1 MIYEKTILE
10 ALKLKPSKEKQEEQ
24 HLTFMLLN
32 NFINIASNLFKYEG
46 LEFFGE
52 DLTSEIIE
60 KGYIFNG
67 TNVAFKDKM
76 LGALC
81 LPAVASSNINVY
93 GIPKQYTAVGFN
105 GKTWLLN
112 NDNAVLLRNN
122 GTYSPDLPMIYHY
135 CSRMADC
142 EMAMKTNINVN
153 KMPFS
158 LTGEPDQLL
167 TMKNMVEQITGNKIA
182 IYKPKKLK
190 TASAEPVECKVIDTG
205 AEYLADKINDSRL
218 DYLSALLTYLGLD
231 NVSVEK
237 RERLN
242 TAEAGANDEHIKSN
256 LYLKLKCRQED
267 WKKVNEL
274 LGCNVQVSINYDFIE
289 NLKYEM
295 EDYIDKDVSN
305 KTEGGE
311 DNE

>member
-1 MIYEKTILE
+1 MLFDIIGQ
-10 ALKLKPSKEKQEEQ
+10 KLNLTKNKEKKKELELALY
-24 HLTFMLLN
+24 LTN
-32 NFINIASNLFKYEG
+32 NFINIASNVFKYTG

-52 DLTSEIIE
+52 DLTSEIVE
-60 KGYIFNG
+60 RGYIFNG
-67 TNVAFKDKM
+67 TNVAFKDNM

-93 GIPKQYTAVGFN
+93 GIPKQYIAVGYN
-105 GKTWLLN
+105 GKTWNLN
-112 NDNAVLLRNN
+112 NNKAVLLRNN
-122 GTYSPDLPMIYHY
+122 GSYSPDLPLIYHY

-142 EMAMKTNINVN
+142 EMAMETNINVN

-158 LTGEPDQLL
+158 LTGDPDQLL
-167 TMKNMVEQITGNKIA
+167 TMKNMIEQITGNKIA
-182 IYKPKKLK
+182 IYRPKKIK
-190 TASAEPVECKVIDTG
+190 TASAEPIECKVLNTG

-218 DYLSALLTYLGLD
+218 DYLSALLTYIGLD

-242 TAEAGANDEHIKSN
+242 TTEAGANDEHIKSN

-267 WKKVNEL
+267 WDKVNKL
-274 LGCNVQVSINYDFIE
+274 LGCNVKVEINYDFIE

-295 EDYIDKDVSN
+295 EDFINKDKESEDVRVYN
-305 KTEGGE
+305 GT
-311 DNE
+311 

>member
-1 MIYEKTILE
+1 MIFDILNEK
-10 ALKLKPSKEKQEEQ
+10 LKLKKNKEKEEQQ
-24 HLTFMLLN
+24 HLTLQYVN
-32 NFINIASNLFKYEG
+32 NFVNIASNLFKYTG
-46 LEFFGE
+46 LEYFGE
-52 DLTSEIIE
+52 DLTSEIVE
-60 KGYIFNG
+60 RGYIFNG
-67 TNVAFKDKM
+67 TNVAFRDDK

-93 GIPKQYTAVGFN
+93 GIPKQYIAVGYN
-105 GKTWLLN
+105 GFTWNLSN
-112 NDNAVLLRNN
+112 QKGVLLRNN
-122 GTYSPDLPMIYHY
+122 GSYSPDLPLIYHY
-135 CSRMADC
+135 CDRMADC

-158 LTGEPDQLL
+158 LTGDPDQLL
-167 TMKNMVEQITGNKIA
+167 TMKNMIEQITGNKIA
-182 IYKPKKLK
+182 IYKPKKIK
-190 TASAEPVECKVIDTG
+190 TASAEPIECKVLNTG

-218 DYLSALLTYLGLD
+218 DYLSMLLTYLGID

-267 WKKVNEL
+267 WNKVNKM
-274 LGCNVQVSINYDFIE
+274 LGCNVSVDINYDFIE

-295 EDYIDKDVSN
+295 EDYINKDVAN
-305 KTEGGE
+305 KNEGGNN
-311 DNE
+311 NE

>member
-1 MIYEKTILE
+1 MIFNILNEKI
-10 ALKLKPSKEKQEEQ
+10 KLNKNKEKQEEQ
-24 HLTFMLLN
+24 QLALWLTN
-32 NFINIASNLFKYEG
+32 NFINIASNLFKYKG

-52 DLTSEIIE
+52 DLTSEIVE

-67 TNVAFKDKM
+67 VNVAFKDKM

-93 GIPKQYTAVGFN
+93 GIPKQYIAVGYN
-105 GKTWLLN
+105 GKTWNLSN
-112 NDNAVLLRNN
+112 ENAVLLRNN
-122 GTYSPDLPMIYHY
+122 GSFSPDFYMIWHY
-135 CSRMADC
+135 CTRMADC

-153 KMPFS
+153 KMPFALS
-158 LTGEPDQLL
+158 GDPDQLL
-167 TMKNMVEQITGNKIA
+167 TMKNIVEQITGNKIA
-182 IYKPKKLK
+182 IYKPKKIK
-190 TASAEPVECKVIDTG
+190 SASGEPVECKVINTG

-218 DYLSALLTYLGLD
+218 DYLSMLLTYLGLD

-267 WKKVNEL
+267 WKKVNDM
-274 LGCNVQVSINYDFIE
+274 LGCNVQVEINYDYIE

-295 EDYIDKDVSN
+295 EDYINKDV
-305 KTEGGE
+305 KEGE
-311 DNE
+311 VDNG

>member
-1 MIYEKTILE
+1 MLFNILN
-10 ALKLKPSKEKQEEQ
+10 AKLNLKKNKEKEEQ
-24 HLTFMLLN
+24 QNLTLQLVN
-32 NFINIASNLFKYEG
+32 NFVNIASNVFKYKG
-46 LEFFGE
+46 LDFFGE
-52 DLTSEIIE
+52 DLTSEIVE
-60 KGYIFNG
+60 RGYIFNG
-67 TNVAFKDKM
+67 VNVAFKDNM

-93 GIPKQYTAVGFN
+93 GIPKNYIGVGYN
-105 GKTWLLN
+105 GKTWNLSN
-112 NDNAVLLRNN
+112 ENAVLLRNN
-122 GTYSPDLPMIYHY
+122 GSFSPDIFMIYHY
-135 CSRMADC
+135 CDRMADC

-158 LTGEPDQLL
+158 LTGDPDQLL
-167 TMKNMVEQITGNKIA
+167 TMKNMIEQITGNKIA

-190 TASAEPVECKVIDTG
+190 GASAEPIECKVLNTG

-218 DYLSALLTYLGLD
+218 DYLSMLLTYLGLD

-242 TAEAGANDEHIKSN
+242 TTEAGANDEHIKSN

-267 WKKVNEL
+267 WDKVNKM
-274 LGCNVQVSINYDFIE
+274 LGCNVSVEINYDFIE

-295 EDYIDKDVSN
+295 EDYINKDISN
-305 KTEGGE
+305 KNEGGK

>member
-1 MIYEKTILE
+1 MIFNILNDK
-10 ALKLKPSKEKQEEQ
+10 LKLKKNKEKEEQ
-24 HLTFMLLN
+24 QALTIWLVN
-32 NFINIASNLFKYEG
+32 NFINIASNLFKYKG

-52 DLTSEIIE
+52 DLTSEIVE
-60 KGYIFNG
+60 RGYIFNG
-67 TNVAFKDKM
+67 VNVAFKDNY
-76 LGALC
+76 LGSLC

-93 GIPKQYTAVGFN
+93 GIPKQYIAVGYN
-105 GKTWLLN
+105 GKTWNLSN
-112 NDNAVLLRNN
+112 ENGVLLRNN
-122 GTYSPDLPMIYHY
+122 GTYSPDIFMIYHY
-135 CSRMADC
+135 CDRMADC

-158 LTGEPDQLL
+158 LTGDPDQLL
-167 TMKNMVEQITGNKIA
+167 TMKNMIEQITGNKIA
-182 IYKPKKLK
+182 IYKPKKIK
-190 TASAEPVECKVIDTG
+190 TASSEPIECKVLNTG

-218 DYLSALLTYLGLD
+218 DYLSMLLTYLGLD

-267 WKKVNEL
+267 WAKVNKM
-274 LGCNVQVSINYDFIE
+274 LGCNVSVEINYDFIE
-289 NLKYEM
+289 NLKYEL
-295 EDYIDKDVSN
+295 EDYINKDVSN
-305 KTEGGE
+305 KNEGGK

>member
-1 MIYEKTILE
+1 MIEKFFPIDP
-10 ALKLKPSKEKQEEQ
+10 KLKKSKEKRKEMELALL
-24 HLTFMLLN
+24 LTT
-32 NFINIASNLFKYEG
+32 NFINIASNLFKYKG

-52 DLTSEIIE
+52 DLTSEIVE
-60 KGYIFNG
+60 RGYIFNG
-67 TNVAFKDKM
+67 VNVAFKDNK

-93 GIPKQYTAVGFN
+93 GIPKQYIAVGYN
-105 GKTWLLN
+105 GYTWNLN
-112 NDNAVLLRNN
+112 NQNAVLLRNN
-122 GTYSPDLPMIYHY
+122 GSYAGDFAMIYHY
-135 CSRMADC
+135 CNRMADC
-142 EMAMKTNINVN
+142 EMAMETNINVN

-158 LTGEPDQLL
+158 LTGDPDQLL
-167 TMKNMVEQITGNKIA
+167 TMKNMIEQITGNKIA
-182 IYKPKKLK
+182 IYKPKKIK
-190 TASAEPVECKVIDTG
+190 TASAEPIECKVLNTG

-218 DYLSALLTYLGLD
+218 DYLSMLLTYLGID

-242 TAEAGANDEHIKSN
+242 TTEAGANDEHIKSN

-267 WKKVNEL
+267 WDKVNKM
-274 LGCNVQVSINYDFIE
+274 LGCNVSVEINYDFIE

-305 KTEGGE
+305 KNEGGE